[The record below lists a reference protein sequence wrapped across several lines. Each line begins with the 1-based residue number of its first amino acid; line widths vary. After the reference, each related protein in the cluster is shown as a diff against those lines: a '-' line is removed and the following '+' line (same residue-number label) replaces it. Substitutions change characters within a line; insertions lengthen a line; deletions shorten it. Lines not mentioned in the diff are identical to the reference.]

1 MSGAAPRSERPPGDR
16 AGAGASAAL
25 VPERSVHAASLVAF
39 VGLLRRDLRVL
50 TRERG
55 RFLLR
60 TVSQP
65 LLLVFVFTYVFP
77 RIGQDLR
84 GFGGAAS
91 FTDILVPGVLAIA
104 VLIKGIQVVALPLVE
119 EFGYTN
125 EIEDR
130 VMAPLPVWGVA
141 VEKIVA
147 AALQGLLA
155 ALIVLPIALWVPAE
169 TPQLA
174 VVWPHLVA
182 VALCSALLAGALGLA
197 LGTSVE
203 PNQVPIMF
211 SVVILPITFLGATYF
226 PWAQLDAIPW
236 LQWAVLANPLVYMAE
251 GFRMALTPQFPH
263 MSPWGI
269 YAGLVGLTL
278 VFGALG
284 VRGFH
289 RRVIG

>member
-1 MSGAAPRSERPPGDR
+1 MSSASVPQRTVRRTGA
-16 AGAGASAAL
+16 
-25 VPERSVHAASLVAF
+25 VAF
-39 VGLLRRDLRVL
+39 TGLLMRDARVL

-55 RFLLR
+55 KFLLR

-77 RIGQDLR
+77 RIGQDFR
-84 GFGGAAS
+84 AGDAS
-91 FTDILVPGVLAIA
+91 FTDVLVPGVLAIA
-104 VLIKGIQVVALPLVE
+104 VLIKGIQVVALPLVQ

-130 VMAPLPVWGVA
+130 VMAPLPVWAVA
-141 VEKIVA
+141 LEKIVA
-147 AALQGLLA
+147 GALQGLVA
-155 ALIVLPIALWVPAE
+155 ALIVFPIALFVPAE
-169 TPQLA
+169 APQLQIA
-174 VVWPHLVA
+174 WVHLVGVA
-182 VALCSALLAGALGLA
+182 VLAALLASALGLA

-203 PNQVPIMF
+203 PNQVPLMF

-226 PWAQLDAIPW
+226 PWARLDAIPW
-236 LQWAVLANPLVYMAE
+236 LQWLTLLNPLVYMAE

-269 YAGLVGLTL
+269 YAGLLGLN
-278 VFGALG
+278 VMMGWLG
-284 VRGFH
+284 VLGFR

>member
-1 MSGAAPRSERPPGDR
+1 MTGTTAAPQQ
-16 AGAGASAAL
+16 
-25 VPERSVHAASLVAF
+25 RSVRNAGLVAF
-39 VGLLRRDLRVL
+39 GGLLLRDLRVV

-55 RFLLR
+55 RFLIR

-77 RIGQDLR
+77 RVGQDLR
-84 GFGGAAS
+84 GFGGEAS

-104 VLIKGIQVVALPLVE
+104 VLIKGIQVIALPLVQ
-119 EFGYTN
+119 EFGYTR

-130 VMAPLPVWGVA
+130 VKAPLPVWGVA
-141 VEKIVA
+141 TEKIVA
-147 AALQGLLA
+147 AALQAILSA
-155 ALIVLPIALWVPAE
+155 AIVLPIALWVPAQA
-169 TPQLA
+169 PQLQVA
-174 VVWPHLVA
+174 WPHLVG
-182 VALCSALLAGALGLA
+182 VLLLGSLLSGALGLA

-203 PNQVPIMF
+203 PDQVPVMF

-226 PWAQLDAIPW
+226 PWSQLAAIPW
-236 LQWAVLANPLVYMAE
+236 LQWLVLANPLVYIAE

-269 YAGLVGLTL
+269 YAGLLGLTL
-278 VFGALG
+278 VTGWIGL
-284 VRGFH
+284 RGFR